1 MKPVLAVV
9 PREEPAR
16 SEEAPPKN
24 RSRSTNPLRK
34 RIMRDS
40 RQASRG
46 YILSFTVP
54 AGGE

>member
-9 PREEPAR
+9 PREVA
-16 SEEAPPKN
+16 EEARAPVPKD
-24 RSRSTNPLRK
+24 RGRQHPVRK
-34 RIMRDS
+34 RILKDS
-40 RQASRG
+40 RLSSRG

>member
-1 MKPVLAVV
+1 MKPVLALV

-24 RSRSTNPLRK
+24 RSRSRSLRK
-34 RIMRDS
+34 RILKDS

-46 YILSFTVP
+46 YILSFIVP

>member
-1 MKPVLAVV
+1 MKSVLAVV

-24 RSRSTNPLRK
+24 RSRSNALRK
-34 RIMRDS
+34 RILKDS